1 MQDFG
6 MEVENHNDLMPF
18 WLQVLIRLKGQNGGI
33 KFGCRFSLA
42 MPASVLPS
50 AAELRDVRTVEHLTG
65 LALPNPL
72 WESFVRQVGDP
83 GGNLRL
89 LAALP
94 RSVVVQASVQASS
107 ETGEGFS
114 AIQAHV
120 GLVWRASQKVLH
132 HWAGLPEEEFVAMDL
147 WEPQGQA
154 EEPLPAVDPA
164 VGGTIVSAPQVKE
177 RALKMSALL
186 DQTDDSEFTPAS
198 REQLDKWLTNYIAVM
213 GAAPTE
219 DEGPTES
226 QLSALYKRTF
236 VVKGTPY
243 TDLAIFTPYG
253 RRCQKAQKF
262 RVYQPLGDGSYQ

>member
-1 MQDFG
+1 

-18 WLQVLIRLKGQNGGI
+18 WLQVLLRLKGQNGGI

-50 AAELRDVRTVEHLTG
+50 AAELRDVRTVEHLRG

-72 WESFVRQVGDP
+72 WESLVRQVGDP

-120 GLVWRASQKVLH
+120 GLVWGTSQKVLH
-132 HWAGLPEEEFVAMDL
+132 HWAGLPEEEFVDMDL
-147 WEPQGQA
+147 GASGTSRRATTGCGSCSRGDHRFSPSSQGTCTQN
-154 EEPLPAVDPA
+154 
-164 VGGTIVSAPQVKE
+164 VGLV
-177 RALKMSALL
+177 
-186 DQTDDSEFTPAS
+186 
-198 REQLDKWLTNYIAVM
+198 
-213 GAAPTE
+213 
-219 DEGPTES
+219 
-226 QLSALYKRTF
+226 
-236 VVKGTPY
+236 
-243 TDLAIFTPYG
+243 
-253 RRCQKAQKF
+253 
-262 RVYQPLGDGSYQ
+262 GSNG